1 MQAVV
6 YKAYGPPD
14 VLQVKEVAKPTPRD
28 GEVLVRVQAV
38 SVNRSDWEGL
48 LGTPLYARFGG
59 VFKPGRPILGSDI
72 AGVVESVGR
81 GGGQFRPGDA
91 VFGDILPRMGG
102 FAEYVCARE
111 RDLVPIPAGMSFETA
126 AAIPQAGVIA
136 LQGIRDKGKV
146 QPGQTVLVNG
156 GGGGAGMFALQLAK
170 LAGAEVTGVD
180 NAGKLDFMCA
190 LGADHVIDYAA
201 EDFARSGKQYD
212 LILDVIAHRS
222 ANDYERA
229 LNPGGSYYCVGGAVA
244 TLFKILLL
252 GPWIQRTKGKKIRIL
267 AVQPNQQDLAYVAEL
282 CAAGKVTPI
291 IDRRYPL
298 HEVPA
303 ALQYLGEGRSK
314 GKVVITL

>member
-1 MQAVV
+1 MQAVM
-6 YKAYGPPD
+6 YKEYGSPD
-14 VLQVKEVAKPTPRD
+14 VLHVKEIAKPTPRE
-28 GEVLVRVQAV
+28 GEVLVKVQAV

-72 AGVVESVGR
+72 AGVVESAGR
-81 GGGQFRPGDA
+81 SGGQFRPGDA

-111 RDLVPIPAGMSFETA
+111 HDLVPIPAGMPFETA

-180 NAGKLDFMCA
+180 SAGKLDFMCA

-201 EDFARSGKQYD
+201 EDFTKSGKQYD
-212 LILDVIAHRS
+212 LVLDVIAHRS
-222 ANDYERA
+222 AYDYERA

-244 TLFKILLL
+244 ALFQILVL
-252 GPWIQRTKGKKIRIL
+252 GPWIQRTKNKKLRIL